1 MKAETKTKT
10 ADRDMTE
17 YNFVLKK
24 NFASQISKLTD
35 FPTFEVIFNTNK
47 YVINYA
53 LLVFQ

>member
-10 ADRDMTE
+10 ADRDLTE
-17 YNFVLKK
+17 YNLVLKK

-35 FPTFEVIFNTNK
+35 FPTFEIIFNTNK

>member
-10 ADRDMTE
+10 ADGNMTE
-17 YNFVLKK
+17 YNLVLKK

-35 FPTFEVIFNTNK
+35 FPTFEIIFNTNK